1 MTTKQFTPEQMA
13 QLAAF
18 ERYFDQAINARFC
31 SYPGR
36 HNIDTMLALWNEAT
50 DSKRTLRMGCGDCLF
65 NLVADLGTLYYAQ
78 RSLETASK
86 PVTKSNASPAPA
98 PSKPTPAEP
107 AKAVKMPRP
116 SDYKTAEGFAK
127 AYLSKYALAHPDEA
141 YDEAAIKQAAAEAWN
156 KYQKAKKAKK

>member
-65 NLVADLGTLYYAQ
+65 HLVADLGTLYYAQ

-86 PVTKSNASPAPA
+86 AAAPA
-98 PSKPTPAEP
+98 KPAKAAAPAEP
-107 AKAVKMPRP
+107 TAKAVKMPRP

-127 AYLSKYALAHPDEA
+127 AYLNKYALAHPDES
-141 YDEAAIKQAAAEAWN
+141 YSEAAVKQAAAEAWN
-156 KYQKAKKAKK
+156 KYQKVKKAKK